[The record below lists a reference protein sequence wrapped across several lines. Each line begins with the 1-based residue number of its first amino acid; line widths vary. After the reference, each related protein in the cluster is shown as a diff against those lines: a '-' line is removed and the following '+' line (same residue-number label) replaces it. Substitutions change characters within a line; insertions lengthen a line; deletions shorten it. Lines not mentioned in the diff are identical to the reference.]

1 MYLSKVNLVHVKR
14 VRLNTENQGMDSGSA
29 SLPLLQPN
37 VPNTMPWS
45 ENRGNWFTYI
55 YTHSIFRAC
64 AK

>member
-37 VPNTMPWS
+37 VPNTMP
-45 ENRGNWFTYI
+45 
-55 YTHSIFRAC
+55 
-64 AK
+64 